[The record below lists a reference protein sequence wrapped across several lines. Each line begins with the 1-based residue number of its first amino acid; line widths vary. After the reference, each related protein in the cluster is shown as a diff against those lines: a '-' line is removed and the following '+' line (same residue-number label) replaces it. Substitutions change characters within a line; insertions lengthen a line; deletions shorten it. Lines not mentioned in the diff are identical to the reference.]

1 MRNPVKRGSVALA
14 TALCLFLALATPAS
28 ANTVS
33 LTITGGTLTA
43 AGNTFPLGP
52 GGGNPP
58 PCPEKADN
66 LKVEVLGNE
75 FAGTVRFFGPSA
87 PPTPVPPAWSSMF
100 QLGTP
105 PTGQWYQADYFI
117 LNQTTPQ
124 VTYAVTTAGPPTWIY
139 NVASFGPNHIIL
151 QARIYRIATDDCA
164 KDDLACVVNV
174 RIAFTGTLTSTT
186 DLDTFTLGG
195 ITISGAS
202 VGNMTVASC
211 SAPFASWAGQPASVT
226 GMTLG

>member
-43 AGNTFPLGP
+43 AGNTFSLSGTV
-52 GGGNPP
+52 GTP
-58 PCPEKADN
+58 PCIEKPDN
-66 LKVEVLGNE
+66 LQAEVLGDVNS
-75 FAGTVRFFGPSA
+75 GTVRLFGPSA

-105 PTGQWYQADYFI
+105 PTGQWYQADFLI
-117 LNQTTPQ
+117 ANQTATQ
-124 VTYAVTTAGPPTWIY
+124 FSYALSSAGPPTWTY
-139 NVASFGPNHIIL
+139 NVGSTAPNHLIL
-151 QARIYRIATDDCA
+151 QARIYRIGPGDCV
-164 KDDLACVVNV
+164 KDDLACIVNV
-174 RIAFTGTLTSTT
+174 RMALTGTLTSTT
-186 DLDTFTLGG
+186 ALPTLTTGG
-195 ITISGAS
+195 VTLSGAS

-211 SAPFASWAGQPASVT
+211 SAPFASWAGQTASVA
-226 GMTLG
+226 GLTLV